1 MTAATELLRTGEFLP
16 GIYDIPEDVYH
27 GDPVPGGSLS
37 STGARK
43 LLPPSCPAKFLYDRQ
58 NPPEPSDA
66 MDLGT
71 AAHKLVL
78 GAGIDIHVIDA
89 GDWRLKATRDERDD
103 ARAAGRLPL
112 LKGDYEQVLGMAEA
126 IRRHP
131 LAGGIFNPERGK
143 PEQSLFHRD
152 PETGVWLRV
161 RLDWM
166 FDRAII
172 ADYKTSRSANPLSF
186 AKSVADFGYHV
197 QDAFYRRVYE
207 AVTGEYPK
215 FVFVVQEK
223 DAPYLVTVCELDHDS
238 VESGRALVRH
248 AIERYRDCTES
259 GVWPAYTEAGAIE
272 LITLPRW
279 ARNRE
284 DFL

>member
-1 MTAATELLRTGEFLP
+1 MTADEAPAFLP
-16 GIYDIPEDVYH
+16 GIYDIDEATYH
-27 GDPVPGGSLS
+27 ADPVPGGSLS
-37 STGARK
+37 SSGARK
-43 LLPPSCPAKFLYDRQ
+43 LLPPSCPAKFLYERQ
-58 NPPEPSDA
+58 NPPQPSEA
-66 MDLGT
+66 LDLGT

-89 GDWRLKATRDERDD
+89 DDWRLKATRDERDD
-103 ARAAGRLPL
+103 ARAQGKLPL
-112 LKGDYEQVLGMAEA
+112 LKGDYEQVAGMADA

-131 LAGGIFNPERGK
+131 VAGAIFTPGRGK
-143 PEQSLFHRD
+143 PEQSLFHQD
-152 PETGVWLRV
+152 ADAGVWLRA

-166 FDRAII
+166 FDRPII
-172 ADYKTSRSANPLSF
+172 GDYKSTRSANPLSF
-186 AKSVADFGYHV
+186 AKSVADFGYHI

-238 VESGRALVRH
+238 VQSGHAMVQH

-259 GVWPAYTEAGAIE
+259 GVWPAYTDADSIE

-279 ARNRE
+279 ARGRE

>member
-1 MTAATELLRTGEFLP
+1 MTTLAEAPAWLP
-16 GIYDIPEDVYH
+16 GIYDMDEATYH

-43 LLPPSCPAKFLYDRQ
+43 LLPPSCPAKFLHERQ
-58 NPPEPSDA
+58 NPPQPSDA

-89 GDWRLKATRDERDD
+89 DDWRLKATREERDD
-103 ARAAGRLPL
+103 ARALGKLPL

-131 LAGGIFNPERGK
+131 VAGAVFNPERGK
-143 PEQSLFHRD
+143 PEQSLFHQD
-152 PETGVWLRV
+152 PDTGVWLRV

-166 FDRAII
+166 FDRPII
-172 ADYKTSRSANPLSF
+172 ADYKTSKTANPAGF
-186 AKSVADFGYHV
+186 ARSVADLGYYV

-207 AVTGEYPK
+207 AITGQYPK

-223 DAPYLVTVCELDHDS
+223 EPPYLVTVCELDHDS
-238 VESGRALVRH
+238 VQSGHALVQH

-259 GVWPAYTEAGAIE
+259 GIWPGYTDADAIE

-279 ARNRE
+279 ARGRE
-284 DFL
+284 DYL